1 MKDEVRTIADPGE
14 FTPVK
19 GIDPQVYVVL
29 DKKVQIFYRIGPNHT
44 CEIIDISSKDRRK
57 GNGTIVYQ
65 NFEKIVQREFNIRN
79 IYAFTRESNT
89 DAIRWY
95 KRIGFAA
102 TIVPTMYSDEPTKAA
117 VILTKEIMTPLGVH
131 L

>member
-1 MKDEVRTIADPGE
+1 MISV
-14 FTPVK
+14 
-19 GIDPQVYVVL
+19 
-29 DKKVQIFYRIGPNHT
+29 
-44 CEIIDISSKDRRK
+44 SSKEK
-57 GNGTIVYQ
+57 GRGYGTIVYQ

-95 KRIGFAA
+95 TRIGFTT
-102 TIVPTMYSDEPTKAA
+102 TIVPNMYSDEPTKAA

>member
-1 MKDEVRTIADPGE
+1 MKDEVRTIANESE
-14 FTPVK
+14 FTPFV
-19 GIDPQVYVVL
+19 GFDPQVYVVC
-29 DKKVQIFYRIGPNHT
+29 DKKVQILYKIGPNHT
-44 CEIIDISSKDRRK
+44 CEMISVSSKEK
-57 GNGTIVYQ
+57 GRGYGTIVYQ

-95 KRIGFAA
+95 TRIGFTT
-102 TIVPTMYSDEPTKAA
+102 TIVPNMYSDEPTKAA
-117 VILTKEIMTPLGVH
+117 VILTKEIITPLGVH